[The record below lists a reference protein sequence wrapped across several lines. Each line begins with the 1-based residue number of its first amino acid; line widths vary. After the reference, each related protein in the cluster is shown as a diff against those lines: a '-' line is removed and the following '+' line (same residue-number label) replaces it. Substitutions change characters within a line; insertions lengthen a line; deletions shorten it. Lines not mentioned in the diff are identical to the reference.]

1 MSKLRVLLADDH
13 AVLRE
18 GVAALINAQDD
29 MQVIAHASDG
39 ASAVD
44 QALALRPDVLVMD
57 LSMPGMGGVQA
68 TEAIAREDP
77 QVQILILTRHA
88 ERGYVHQALHAG
100 ARGYVLKQA
109 VATELL
115 AAIRVVATGATYLD
129 PALSTRVGQQL
140 GEGALPQSPDAR
152 SELSDREAAVV
163 RLIAHGYSNK
173 EIATQLD
180 LSVKTVDTYK
190 TRATDKLGLYGRA
203 ALVRYALQQGWLDS
217 EA

>member
-18 GVAALINAQDD
+18 GLAALINAQDD

-39 ASAVD
+39 ESAID

-57 LSMPGMGGVQA
+57 LSMPGKGGVQA
-68 TEAIAREDP
+68 TAAIVRENQ

-88 ERGYVHQALHAG
+88 EPGYVQQALHAG

-129 PALSTRVGQQL
+129 PALSTRIGQL

-163 RLIAHGYSNK
+163 RLITHGYSNK